1 MEGVEE
7 VTTGSVRARSRIDS
21 DRFCPRVVK
30 LTKWGRQRGAR
41 TRQNDEAIDE
51 LRGRSL
57 YKITLTRSKINP
69 KNAPHVEKKRR

>member
-1 MEGVEE
+1 MSNRFGQVLPESSGVDKAGEE
-7 VTTGSVRARSRIDS
+7 
-21 DRFCPRVVK
+21 
-30 LTKWGRQRGAR
+30 RGAR

-69 KNAPHVEKKRR
+69 RNAPHVEKKCR